1 MSERNEN
8 HNVENLITMKP
19 DKHLTIYIE
28 NYYKYYSLLF
38 LTALLIGIGYGCIY
52 TLVKG
57 SDIISQIGLIFGLI
71 INLMIIII
79 IIRYNANKIE
89 LVKDEANNLLRVIK
103 YNLLCCKKN
112 IIDFTLENAMLDLI
126 VDKGRENS
134 FYHLLIINIFK
145 NKSEIDLNKSNIK
158 NKPVTIYYLIKN
170 IQYQKKLS
178 KESLNNF
185 LGIVSEI
192 ENPIVEHFTGI
203 QLASTLDYKIKQYM
217 KISNNFCSY
226 YFKGPFM
233 DDILLYIF
241 LVLIDLCCMLGS
253 FIYSYLIHKISGIIL
268 SIIVIILLIILNYYV
283 LYKRFN
289 LIRRIDIVYSND
301 FKTMFIGLVKYN
313 EKSYKKTFIF
323 EIELIER
330 FILQEY
336 KKSKK
341 IFTIKIMLKDNG
353 LQDICNIEDTKSNL
367 LNLLDK
373 LNEKFEN
380 KKE

>member
-1 MSERNEN
+1 MSEGNEN

-38 LTALLIGIGYGCIY
+38 LTALLIGLGYGCIY
-52 TLVKG
+52 TLIKG
-57 SDIISQIGLIFGLI
+57 SDIITQIGLIFGLI

-79 IIRYNANKIE
+79 IVRYNANKIE

-145 NKSEIDLNKSNIK
+145 NKSEIDLDKSNIK

-313 EKSYKKTFIF
+313 EKSYKNTFIF
-323 EIELIER
+323 EINSIENFVLERYKKKYFTLKINLRDKSSQDLCIVKATKCNIAELIS
-330 FILQEY
+330 I
-336 KKSKK
+336 
-341 IFTIKIMLKDNG
+341 
-353 LQDICNIEDTKSNL
+353 
-367 LNLLDK
+367 
-373 LNEKFEN
+373 LNEKVN
-380 KKE
+380 AKKE